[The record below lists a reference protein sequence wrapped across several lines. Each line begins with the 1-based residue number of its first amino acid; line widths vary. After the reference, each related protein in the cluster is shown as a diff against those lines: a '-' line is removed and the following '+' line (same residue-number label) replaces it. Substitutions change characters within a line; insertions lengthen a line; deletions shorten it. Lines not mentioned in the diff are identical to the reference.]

1 MSNPQT
7 VVVAMSGGVDSSV
20 AAKMM
25 VDQGYRAVGMT
36 MRLYK
41 GAEAEGAS
49 CSTQSCCGEE
59 SVDDARLVA
68 NTLGIPYYAINFKQ
82 EFWDE
87 VITVFADQY
96 FAGRTPSPCILCN
109 QKLKFE
115 SLYDKAMEI
124 GAAYVVTGHYAR
136 IGFDTVNGRWN
147 LIRGKDRNKDQ
158 SYFLFGMT
166 QEQLSKTLFPCGEFS
181 KPEIR
186 QFAEEGDLVTAKKRE
201 SQDICFIPNGDYA
214 GFLERH
220 FPERAQAAKG
230 KIKKADGTILG
241 DHNGIHSLTIGQR
254 KLGVAFGQPLYV
266 SGIDAVTK
274 EVTVGER
281 HQVEKREMTVSRV
294 NWIAKEPNVGD
305 SYKLSVRIRS
315 RGPESVATVTAL
327 ENNRAEVVFDE
338 PQLAITPGQAAV
350 FYDED
355 KVFGGGWI
363 D

>member
-1 MSNPQT
+1 MSKT

-41 GAEAEGAS
+41 GAEAESAS

-87 VITVFADQY
+87 VISVFADEY

-109 QKLKFE
+109 QKLKFQ

-124 GAAYVVTGHYAR
+124 GASYVVTGHYAR
-136 IGFDTVNGRWN
+136 IGFDEISGRWN

-186 QFAEEGDLVTAKKRE
+186 TFAEEGDLVTAKKRE

-214 GFLERH
+214 AFLERH
-220 FPERAQAAKG
+220 FPERAQEAKG
-230 KIKKADGTILG
+230 KIKKTDGTILG
-241 DHNGIHSLTIGQR
+241 EHNGIHSLTIGQR
-254 KLGVAFGQPLYV
+254 KLGMAFGQPLYV
-266 SGIDAVTK
+266 SGIDATTK

-281 HQVEKREMTVSRV
+281 HQVEKREMGVSRL
-294 NWIAKEPNVGD
+294 NWIMADPKAGE
-305 SYKLSVRIRS
+305 SFRLSVRIRS
-315 RGPESVATVTAL
+315 RGPESLATVTAL
-327 ENNRAEVVFDE
+327 EGEKAKVIFDD

-350 FYDED
+350 FYDGER
-355 KVFGGGWI
+355 VFGGGWI